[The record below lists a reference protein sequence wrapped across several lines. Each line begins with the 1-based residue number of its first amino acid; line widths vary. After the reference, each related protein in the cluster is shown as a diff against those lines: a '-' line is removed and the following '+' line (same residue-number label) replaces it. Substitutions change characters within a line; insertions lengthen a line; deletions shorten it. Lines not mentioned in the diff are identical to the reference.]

1 MEGWHQGRPLTAE
14 GHVHGAKIGHH
25 VDAGQC
31 RQQGRV
37 ADLQGKAEGRAVAYG
52 LAVTADGANLLGSQ
66 RRLGEQGLGG
76 GGKFAGHQVV
86 GDPHAVDFV
95 LPRGAE
101 GVQLVGGL
109 RWPGMAQRRLYSK
122 RFPIHRHQHGVDTI
136 HAGTGHQAYIAF
148 RHDNPLSMMQRNGS
162 IPCSAL
168 VPDINRIYGPLMTSP
183 LQWCR
188 GTV

>member
-1 MEGWHQGRPLTAE
+1 MEGGHQGGPLTAE

-25 VDAGQC
+25 VDAGQG

-95 LPRGAE
+95 LPRGAKLMQ
-101 GVQLVGGL
+101 GASRIG
-109 RWPGMAQRRLYSK
+109 RPGMAEGHLDPQCIPLEL
-122 RFPIHRHQHGVDTI
+122 HQHGVDTV

-148 RHDNPLSMMQRNGS
+148 RHDNPLSMMQGNGS
-162 IPCSAL
+162 MPCPAL
-168 VPDINRIYGPLMTSP
+168 VPDIQPI
-183 LQWCR
+183 
-188 GTV
+188 